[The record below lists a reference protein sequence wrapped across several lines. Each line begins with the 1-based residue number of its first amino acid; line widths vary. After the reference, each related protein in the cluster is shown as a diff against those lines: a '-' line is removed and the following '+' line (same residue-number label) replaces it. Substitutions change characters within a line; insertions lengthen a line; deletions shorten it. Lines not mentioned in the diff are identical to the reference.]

1 MKTNHLTIKMM
12 GIFLISFLSVVSCKK
27 EKTIRYCHAAYLGT
41 GFGALGFEA
50 LVYGPALRIGVR
62 F

>member
-1 MKTNHLTIKMM
+1 MM